1 MKHIITVI
9 GIILIGAGALLVQSC
24 SNNDPA
30 PEKLNAN
37 DAPAK
42 VTNNGAEI
50 TFGIQSPQ
58 LQQIATDT
66 VRKESMSLVVS
77 APAHVLVSVV
87 HSETGNVSLNLFESQ
102 DITQLYSDYVKST
115 STLEH
120 SSKALE
126 RVRDLYSHQIAA
138 GRDLQDA
145 EADHAQAQADLAD
158 KESRLRAAGIDPAI
172 LRTTPAGSVWAVAEL
187 PETQLSFIKLNAKAT
202 LECNSYPGESFEG
215 HVSSIGDVIDPNT
228 RTVKVRI
235 VLANHN
241 DKLRPGMY
249 ATARFEEGR
258 TEAVSVPRSAVVNV
272 EGKAFVF
279 TQMAPGTFE
288 RTEVHIGAETQDKDV
303 VDTGLKPDDIVATS
317 GVILLK
323 GLSFGY

>member
-1 MKHIITVI
+1 M
-9 GIILIGAGALLVQSC
+9 LLALAGAVIIQSC
-24 SNNDPA
+24 GNDDAA
-30 PEKLNAN
+30 PKKLNLN

-42 VTNNGAEI
+42 VTNNGIDI
-50 TFGIQSPQ
+50 TFGLQSPQ
-58 LQQIATDT
+58 LQQFTIDT
-66 VRKESMSLVVS
+66 VRKESVVLAVS

-87 HSETGNVSLNLFESQ
+87 HSGIGTIPLHLFESQ
-102 DITQLYSDYVKST
+102 DITQLYSDYLKSV

-126 RVRDLYSHQIAA
+126 RVRDLYNHQIAA
-138 GRDLQDA
+138 GKDLQDA
-145 EADHAQAQADLAD
+145 EADYTQAQADVAD
-158 KESRLRAAGIDPAI
+158 KESQLRAAGIDPAV
-172 LRTTPAGSVWAVAEL
+172 LRTTPAGSVWAVAEV
-187 PETQLSFIKLNAKAT
+187 PETQLSFIRLNAKAT
-202 LECNSYPGESFEG
+202 LECNSYPGETFEG
-215 HVSSIGDVIDPNT
+215 RVSSIGDVIDPNT

-249 ATARFEEGR
+249 ATAHFEEGR
-258 TEAVSVPRSAVVNV
+258 REAVSVPSSAVVNV

-279 TQMAPGTFE
+279 AQTAPGTFE
-288 RTEVHIGAETQDKDV
+288 RTEIHIGAETSEKDI
-303 VDTGLKPDDIVATS
+303 VDAGLKPDDIVATS